1 MKLPPRQPI
10 QKRIQAARMNSANNA
25 AARRAAAVNEDN
37 RLTDKQQSN
46 LEVVLP
52 AGGLQLDSP
61 SLFPSAIANETDN
74 YNASSSEDVI
84 AEELNS
90 NSRALVDVTIS
101 GGVS

>member
-1 MKLPPRQPI
+1 
-10 QKRIQAARMNSANNA
+10 MNSANNA

-74 YNASSSEDVI
+74 FNASSSEDVI